1 MATHR
6 ASAPALGALIA
17 VPLVLVLAAC
27 TSTAGSSSAPE
38 RVDGSGAAA
47 STSIAPTVAPAD
59 PSSAVA
65 SSTPP
70 PRRRTV
76 GAAPAA
82 PTTTIASATSSVAPE
97 ATTPTAVPASGVAA
111 NGFPVIAYFE
121 ATKRICDDHAD
132 GFGNPR
138 ADPARFVNA
147 TIVEQ
152 LDEFRTVIVDGL
164 GTRLVIDIRG
174 EPPTV
179 ALEDD
184 TVPLPFDLSFG
195 CPSNLY
201 VGTAAD

>member
-59 PSSAVA
+59 PSSAVE
-65 SSTPP
+65 STP